1 LPSTVPKSLA
11 CDALS
16 VVGVPEKAIEND
28 PSSGVKSFQ
37 PAGIETEGFAAPEP
51 LGAEADVEVAV
62 APAVAVELAVDALGV
77 ADPPPPQAPATTA
90 HETMSSAIRRM
101 VLLLATQM
109 AGNCRRS
116 QRPSFALGAGA
127 NVLAETRAFAPGVS
141 GEACHDLPLPAG

>member
-1 LPSTVPKSLA
+1 
-11 CDALS
+11 
-16 VVGVPEKAIEND
+16 
-28 PSSGVKSFQ
+28 VKSFQ

-51 LGAEADVEVAV
+51 LGVAADPGVAV
-62 APAVAVELAVDALGV
+62 AFPVAVAVELAVDALGV
-77 ADPPPPQAPATTA
+77 ADPPPPHAPATTA

-101 VLLLATQM
+101 VLLLVTQM

-127 NVLAETRAFAPGVS
+127 NVLAETRAFVAGVS